1 MQRNPPQGAPVNK
14 HQLETFAHLAKTL
27 SFAET
32 ARALY
37 VTQPAVSQQIA
48 RLEDE
53 MGVRLVDR
61 SGRRVELTAAGK
73 LFAADCDD
81 ILSRLDGAIARA
93 RDQDV
98 RFTGSLRVGC
108 GNFAAI
114 SRLDKILERFTKR
127 MPNVHLYIAHDG
139 AVETWSAFAQGSLDT
154 AFSARRAD
162 APAGTA
168 FTKLADGGFVC
179 VMPGNRLAEKPS
191 VSLAELA
198 GESLIFLE
206 DSCCPPEMRD
216 AQMQILHRCPGCAVY
231 YSGSALV
238 SATMI
243 KAGIGA
249 AVMPDF
255 AQPVFEGV
263 STATVPELGRVELGL
278 YWREGSA
285 PARELARCA
294 EEVFG

>member
-1 MQRNPPQGAPVNK
+1 MNK
-14 HQLETFAHLAKTL
+14 HQLETFVHLAKTL

-53 MGVRLVDR
+53 VGVQLIDR
-61 SGRRVELTAAGK
+61 SGRRTELTAAGR
-73 LFAADCDD
+73 LFAADCED
-81 ILSRLDGAIARA
+81 ILSRLDGAVARA
-93 RDQDV
+93 RDQDA

-114 SRLDKILERFTKR
+114 SRLDKILKRFTQR
-127 MPNVHLYIAHDG
+127 VPDVHLYIAHDG
-139 AVETWSAFAQGSLDT
+139 AVETWSAFVQGSYDV
-154 AFSARRAD
+154 AFSARRPD
-162 APAGTA
+162 VPAGTE
-168 FTKLADGGFVC
+168 FTKLADGSFIC
-179 VMPGNRLAEKPS
+179 VMPGDRLADKPS
-191 VSLAELA
+191 VSLSELA

-216 AQMQILHRCPGCAVY
+216 AQTQVLRSCPGCAVY

-249 AVMPDF
+249 AVMPTF

-263 STATVPELGRVELGL
+263 STAAVPELGTIELGV
-278 YWREGSA
+278 YWRA
-285 PARELARCA
+285 DHPAAREFATCA
-294 EEVFG
+294 AEVFGER

>member
-1 MQRNPPQGAPVNK
+1 MNK

-53 MGVRLVDR
+53 VGVRLVDR
-61 SGRRVELTAAGK
+61 SGRRVELTAAGR
-73 LFAADCDD
+73 LFAADCED

-93 RDQDV
+93 RDQDA

-127 MPNVHLYIAHDG
+127 MPDAHLYIAHDG
-139 AVETWSAFAQGSLDT
+139 AVETWSAFAQGSLDA
-154 AFSARRAD
+154 AFGARRAD

-191 VSLAELA
+191 ISLAELA

-216 AQMQILHRCPGCAVY
+216 AQMQILRRCPGCAVY

-255 AQPVFEGV
+255 AQPVFDGV
-263 STATVPELGRVELGL
+263 STAAVPELGHVELGV
-278 YWREGSA
+278 YWREDST
-285 PARELARCA
+285 PAREFARCA
-294 EEVFG
+294 EEVFRG